1 MFERCLVLILLL
13 VQIRRFF
20 CFIFFQSVSFVF
32 VAFEVYVVDVCA
44 FERGALDFNRKLLLF
59 PFSLRVSAP
68 HNGCHAATISFVV
81 I

>member
-1 MFERCLVLILLL
+1 MFECCLVLILLL
-13 VQIRRFF
+13 LQFSSVVVVL
-20 CFIFFQSVSFVF
+20 FQSVCFVF

-44 FERGALDFNRKLLLF
+44 VERGALDFNRKLLLS